1 MTKSWTEYDERSWEY
16 AAGKVLSTYR
26 IEGPSKKTTVTYED
40 LFDKD
45 MFDAI
50 ARKAMSALEEWTI
63 DDQVE
68 LLASKQHDYG
78 HENIERFGKLGV
90 RVRLWD
96 KLARLA
102 NLEKRGPSKAK
113 NESVADTLRDIV
125 GYCAIYGMVQ
135 NGTFSHPLSTEMEG
149 K

>member
-1 MTKSWTEYDERSWEY
+1 MTKSWTEYPEHSWEY
-16 AAGKVLSTYR
+16 AAGKMLSTYR
-26 IEGPSKKTTVTYED
+26 VEGPYKKIEASFED

-50 ARKAMSALEEWTI
+50 ARKAMGQLTEWTI
-63 DDQVE
+63 DDQVA
-68 LLASKQHDYG
+68 LLARKQHDYG
-78 HENIERFGKLGV
+78 HENIQRFGKHGV

-102 NLEKRGPSKAK
+102 NLQKRGPSKAK
-113 NESVADTLRDIV
+113 NESVTDTLQDIV

-135 NGTFSHPLSTEMEG
+135 NGTFSFPLSSEMS
-149 K
+149 